1 MVCGKNKRMNN
12 KVNNRKLKRSNGCS
26 SLPTTNYKLQT
37 NSGFTLIEVLIVV
50 AITSLLSGMVLTYS
64 SKGRSQV
71 ALYVESAKLSQVIL
85 RAKSLA
91 IATYGEAGT
100 PCGYGVHIDYAAKSY
115 SLFSYNPGVNDCGKI
130 DQGAIE
136 TGNPAFYMVKPGET
150 YTLSPGLE
158 YKFAVGDQS
167 FSDILFLPPDPTTL
181 IWRVGGAVPFP
192 DAISS
197 VTIIVGAD
205 PLSASSV
212 RVSPSGQV
220 AFGTVAR

>member
-1 MVCGKNKRMNN
+1 MFKEIKNY
-12 KVNNRKLKRSNGCS
+12 LRSKCYVPRS
-26 SLPTTNYKLQT
+26 RF
-37 NSGFTLIEVLIVV
+37 GFTLIEVLIVV

-91 IATYGEAGT
+91 IATYGESGT
-100 PCGYGVHIDYAAKSY
+100 PCGYGVHIDYVSRSY
-115 SLFSYNPGVNDCGKI
+115 SLFSYNPAVSDPFACGKI

-136 TGNPAFYMVKPGET
+136 TGNPAFYVVKAGET
-150 YTLSPGLE
+150 YTLTQGLE
-158 YKFAVGDQS
+158 YKSSVGDQS
-167 FSDILFLPPDPTTL
+167 FSDILFIPPDPTTL
-181 IWRVGGAVPFP
+181 IWRVGGATPFP

-205 PLSASSV
+205 TASASSV

-220 AFGTVAR
+220 AFGTVAP